1 MAYTKQNFTSGQVLK
16 ASHMNNIETA
26 IVDNENAI
34 TALNSNMSNKANT
47 DHTHDEYL
55 TSIPSEYKTQTENDS
70 LYQPIGDY
78 VSANDIPT
86 KTSQLTND
94 SGFISELPA
103 IPTKTSELT
112 NDSSFATENYVK
124 NAISEAELSG
134 GDVDPSSYVTK
145 QVFYINEA
153 GYVFDLNSKMTG
165 VYYLGKAIKFS
176 YNGVSTSNS
185 YGYYD
190 TFYFVRNDYS
200 NMTDDTVIGVL
211 TGKKETMSDNTIF
224 NSIVT
229 LTYKPST
236 NTVQYDTS
244 SSRSYTLRDLAIK
257 SEIPTKTSQLTNDS
271 GFVDEDYVTN
281 AINQALA
288 QLTNQ

>member
-34 TALNSNMSNKANT
+34 TTLNSNISNKANT

-78 VSANDIPT
+78 VSSDDVPT

-94 SGFISELPA
+94 SGFISELPT
-103 IPTKTSELT
+103 IPTKTSELI
-112 NDSSFATENYVK
+112 NDSRFVTEDQMENGG
-124 NAISEAELSG
+124 ISELTSPVIIWNLEYGLYRIPKDCVIHYNGTNVAVSTTASSNGYLFIYGDSDKDVKHFIIFRGARINNASAYGSGDVYLTAGWSSASG
-134 GDVDPSSYVTK
+134 GYYNDIK
-145 QVFYINEA
+145 
-153 GYVFDLNSKMTG
+153 LNSKLATETY
-165 VYYLGKAIKFS
+165 VTNAIAKLP
-176 YNGVSTSNS
+176 TQ
-185 YGYYD
+185 
-190 TFYFVRNDYS
+190 
-200 NMTDDTVIGVL
+200 DD
-211 TGKKETMSDNTIF
+211 
-224 NSIVT
+224 
-229 LTYKPST
+229 
-236 NTVQYDTS
+236 
-244 SSRSYTLRDLAIK
+244 
-257 SEIPTKTSQLTNDS
+257 IPTNISDLTNDS